1 MIRKGVAD
9 EDAFMTFSTPL
20 EWEEWLSKNHALSP
34 GVRIRFFNK
43 SADRGGLGRK
53 EALEIALMYGWID
66 SVLNNYDKDSYLLRF
81 TPRRKESHWSRVNLE
96 SAERLMAEGKMTE
109 AGLRALGD
117 LKARYESLK
126 GEDAA
131 DLDLDVLFND
141 DPETKEAFDSLPP
154 SHRKSYGRY
163 VLSAKLPETRER
175 RKKRVA
181 PMIRERR
188 PPLL

>member
-53 EALEIALMYGWID
+53 EALETALMYGWID

-117 LKARYESLK
+117 LKARYESLR
-126 GEDAA
+126 ARM
-131 DLDLDVLFND
+131 
-141 DPETKEAFDSLPP
+141 PP
-154 SHRKSYGRY
+154 ILTLMFYSMTTQR
-163 VLSAKLPETRER
+163 PR
-175 RKKRVA
+175 RRSIPCRPRIA
-181 PMIRERR
+181 RATGGTFSQQNYRR
-188 PPLL
+188 PGKDVKNA